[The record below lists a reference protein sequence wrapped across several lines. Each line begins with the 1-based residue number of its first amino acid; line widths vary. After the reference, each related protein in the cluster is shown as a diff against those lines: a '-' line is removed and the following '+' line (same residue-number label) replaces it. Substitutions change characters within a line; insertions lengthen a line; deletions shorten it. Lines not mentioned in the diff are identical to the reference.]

1 MEEKNLL
8 KKYPIRRISPED
20 GMAVTAKVWGEAHD
34 YHHLQQRYHD
44 LLQHGSGII
53 SGLDVSAGQRP
64 FTVELKPGIAIDPA
78 GDRIVVPDTKVY
90 EIGSTPGLLYLILSY
105 GESFM
110 EQKTGEGPR
119 FILSECIL
127 QAVSELPNFPFV
139 EVARITLANGA
150 PIRNAIRPELPG
162 PNELDLRFRPYALVK
177 TPASND
183 IARIGVCYAGKQA
196 TDGENGH
203 GAVLL
208 ARALRSQGQQ
218 VWVDDDISLEIKEA
232 RPGAKTSLDGYTLIY
247 LVGAGKIQ
255 LTEREA
261 GSLKNYVQ
269 RGGTVL
275 VEPCRR
281 DQPAAN
287 SPLYTALLGLAG
299 ALGDPLSDLIKGH
312 PLLMSPHLFSLPPA
326 GFDEGDARL
335 QIGGGVI
342 FSPCDYGCLW
352 QGDRRSR
359 AASREEIR
367 AAEEWGENLLAY
379 ASQRRGEAA
388 R

>member
-1 MEEKNLL
+1 MEEKNML

-44 LLQHGSGII
+44 LLEHGSGIV
-53 SGLDVSAGQRP
+53 SGLDVSVGQRP

-78 GDRIVVPDTKVY
+78 GDRIVVPDTKIY
-90 EIGSTPGLLYLILSY
+90 EIGSTPGLSYLILSY

-127 QAVSELPNFPFV
+127 QAVSELPDFPFV
-139 EVARITLANGA
+139 EVARITLSGGA

-162 PNELDLRFRPYALVK
+162 PNELDLRFRPQALVK
-177 TPASND
+177 TAANRD

-203 GAVLL
+203 GAVFL
-208 ARALRSQGQQ
+208 ARALRACGQQ
-218 VWVDDDISLEIKEA
+218 VWVDDDISLEMKEVK
-232 RPGAKTSLDGYTLIY
+232 PGARTPLDGYTLIY
-247 LVGAGKIQ
+247 LVGSGKLQ
-255 LTEREA
+255 LTERE
-261 GSLKNYVQ
+261 GGNLKSYVQ
-269 RGGTVL
+269 QGGTL
-275 VEPCRR
+275 LIEPCRR
-281 DQPAAN
+281 EQPAAN
-287 SPLYTALLGLAG
+287 SPVLTSLSGLAG
-299 ALGDPLSDLIKGH
+299 VLGDPLSDLVKGH
-312 PLLMSPHLFSLPPA
+312 PLLMNPHLFSVPPA
-326 GFDEGDARL
+326 GFEEGDARV
-335 QIGGGVI
+335 QVGGGVI
-342 FSPCDYGCLW
+342 FSTCDYGCLW

-367 AAEEWGENLLAY
+367 TAEEWGENLLAY
-379 ASQRRGEAA
+379 ASQRRREGAK
-388 R
+388 